1 MIFTVKTEW
10 FNINPYYDSWSHD
23 EDDAGYDEP
32 GDVSAWWFVD
42 NDGIA
47 DGVCC
52 AEQVEYHFDTKLNKD
67 NRLRFAASN
76 VQPEKHDFWTIE
88 ECLEKACYISSQMEY
103 IIHTFNKAGA
113 KFVWMEL
120 E

>member
-10 FNINPYYDSWSHD
+10 FDINPYYDSWSHD

-42 NDGIA
+42 NDGN
-47 DGVCC
+47 GVCC
-52 AEQVEYHFDTKLNKD
+52 AEQVEYHFDTELNKD
-67 NRLRFAASN
+67 NKLWFAASN

-88 ECLEKACYISSQMEY
+88 ECLKRAHFISSNMEN
-103 IIHTFNKAGA
+103 IIYTFNKAGA

>member
-10 FNINPYYDSWSHD
+10 FNINPYYDSSYD
-23 EDDAGYDEP
+23 EDDDQG
-32 GDVSAWWFVD
+32 WWFVD
-42 NDGIA
+42 NDGIT

-67 NRLRFAASN
+67 NRLRFAAAD
-76 VQPEKHDFWTIE
+76 VQPEKHDFWTIK
-88 ECLEKACYISSQMEY
+88 ECLERAHFISSNMEN